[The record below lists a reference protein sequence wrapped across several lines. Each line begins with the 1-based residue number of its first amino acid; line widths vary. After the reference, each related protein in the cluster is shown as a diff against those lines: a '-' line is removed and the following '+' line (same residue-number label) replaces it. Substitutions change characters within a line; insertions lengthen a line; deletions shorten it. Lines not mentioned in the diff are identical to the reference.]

1 MQVNADTGAFEG
13 YFGDFFVY
21 HRGFVEVS
29 SDRRT
34 WFFGNRGLS
43 ASNLFKFDISGRTAT
58 LLQKVSFSGG
68 NGTGLSVS
76 HNSRFLVYPNAGG
89 NGSGYRT
96 FEIPTSDIRSV
107 NGSFIVGA
115 SPRAATFSNDDTL
128 LYHGTSSQS
137 AVKIFNT
144 KTFRL
149 RREISLGDSPNGGGG
164 YDTPEVVVDRSGRWL
179 FVATNNYAS
188 EPEGDLR
195 VFDTKREDP
204 LPPPQLAN
212 LSTRLNV
219 GKDDN
224 AHIGGVIITGNEPKK
239 LMVRAIG
246 PSLTEFGIAGTLGG
260 PVLELYDSEGTVLAT
275 NDNWQT
281 TVIGGSI
288 TTGQA
293 QQIKNSSLAPKRAA
307 ESALIAT
314 LPAGAYTA
322 IVRGKDNT
330 TGIGLVETYDLDPT
344 ADSKLANIST
354 RGFVEPDPNAMI
366 AGTIVT
372 GNVSARVLVRAL
384 GPSLTEAGLS
394 NVLEDPTIELY
405 NGYACC

>member
-1 MQVNADTGAFEG
+1 MTKVIPTGSLPQGLAVSADGRKLWVANSGSKEAAIGVIDLRTLTVLPSLPAPNFPSDIEEGLDHRLYVTPFGQSYPDYGIMQVNADTGAFEG

-149 RREISLGDSPNGGGG
+149 LREISLGDSPNGGGG

-195 VFDTKREDP
+195 VFDTGRDDP

-224 AHIGGVIITGNEPKK
+224 ALIGGVIITGNEPKK

-246 PSLTEFGIAGTLGG
+246 PSFE
-260 PVLELYDSEGTVLAT
+260 
-275 NDNWQT
+275 
-281 TVIGGSI
+281 
-288 TTGQA
+288 
-293 QQIKNSSLAPKRAA
+293 
-307 ESALIAT
+307 
-314 LPAGAYTA
+314 
-322 IVRGKDNT
+322 
-330 TGIGLVETYDLDPT
+330 
-344 ADSKLANIST
+344 
-354 RGFVEPDPNAMI
+354 
-366 AGTIVT
+366 
-372 GNVSARVLVRAL
+372 
-384 GPSLTEAGLS
+384 
-394 NVLEDPTIELY
+394 
-405 NGYACC
+405 